1 MKRRDFIKTCAAA
14 PVAFGTVPG
23 RGTVPSPLRAGNS
36 AIRPYDSKGLPT
48 RPLGRTGVAVP
59 LIGFGAG
66 SRFCAVSD
74 PEKSVA
80 ILTCALDSGLY
91 YWDTA
96 HDYADG
102 TTVSEERLGLV
113 LESRRDE
120 VFLSTK
126 THARTYDGAMRDL
139 EESLKRLRT
148 DRLDVWKI
156 HQVESLDDV
165 AAIGA
170 PDGVLKALFKARD
183 EKVTRFV
190 GFSGHKS
197 AAAMTAIA
205 ERHDLDAMLIALNHY
220 EGTEGDLERGA
231 IPAAAKKGMGVDVIK
246 VIRPRETVKDVAPET
261 LIRYALSLP
270 HVSAAVIGTDGVDIV
285 KKNVAVAR
293 AFLPM
298 DVEEMKKV
306 RAGLQPFFGNG
317 DLPWDRPGYRDGE
330 RG

>member
-1 MKRRDFIKTCAAA
+1 MKRRDFLKACAAA
-14 PVAFGTVPG
+14 PVAVGAVPA
-23 RGTVPSPLRAGNS
+23 PFRAVNG
-36 AIRPYDSKGLPT
+36 AKRAFDPKGLPT
-48 RPLGRTGVAVP
+48 RPLGRTGVVVP

-66 SRFCAVSD
+66 SRFCAVAD
-74 PEKSVA
+74 PGKSVA
-80 ILTCALDSGLY
+80 ILTCALDNGLY

-102 TTVSEERLGLV
+102 KTISEERLGLV

-126 THARTYDGAMRDL
+126 TQARTYDRAMRDL

-165 AAIGA
+165 AAIGK
-170 PDGVLKALFKARD
+170 PDGVLKALLKARD
-183 EKVTRFV
+183 EKITRFI

-197 AAAMTAIA
+197 AAAMAAMA

-220 EGTEGDLERGA
+220 EETEGDLEHAA
-231 IPAAAKKGMGVDVIK
+231 IPAAARKGMGVDVIK

-270 HVSAAVIGTDGVDIV
+270 HVSAAVIGTDGLEIV
-285 KKNVAVAR
+285 KKNAAIAR
-293 AFLPM
+293 DFRPM
-298 DVEEMKKV
+298 GAEEMKKA
-306 RAGLQPFFGNG
+306 RAGLEPFFRNRA
-317 DLPWDRPGYRDGE
+317 LPWACPGYRDGE

>member
-1 MKRRDFIKTCAAA
+1 MKRRDFLKTCAAA
-14 PVAFGTVPG
+14 PVAMGTVSDRGAGPAPFRPG
-23 RGTVPSPLRAGNS
+23 KGAKRG
-36 AIRPYDSKGLPT
+36 YDPKGLPT

-66 SRFCAVSD
+66 SRFCAVAD
-74 PEKSVA
+74 PRKSVA
-80 ILTCALDSGLY
+80 ILTCALDNGFY

-170 PDGVLKALFKARD
+170 SDGVLKALFKARD
-183 EKVTRFV
+183 EKVTRFI

-197 AAAMTAIA
+197 AAAMAAMA

-231 IPAAAKKGMGVDVIK
+231 IPAAARRGMAVDVIK
-246 VIRPRETVKDVAPET
+246 VIRPRETVRDVAPET

-270 HVSAAVIGTDGVDIV
+270 HVTAAVIGTDGVEIV
-285 KKNVAVAR
+285 KKNAAIAR
-293 AFLPM
+293 EFRPM
-298 DVEEMKKV
+298 DAEEMKKI
-306 RAGLQPFFGNG
+306 RAGLAPFFGNG
-317 DLPWDRPGYRDGE
+317 SLPWERPGYRDGE

>member
-1 MKRRDFIKTCAAA
+1 MKRRDFLKTCAAA
-14 PVAFGTVPG
+14 PVAVSVVSCRSAG
-23 RGTVPSPLRAGNS
+23 PS
-36 AIRPYDSKGLPT
+36 SKMAFDPRGLPT

-74 PEKSVA
+74 PEMSAA
-80 ILTCALDSGLY
+80 ILTCALDNGLF

-102 TTVSEERLGLV
+102 KTVSEERLGLV
-113 LESRRDE
+113 LESRRNE

-126 THARTYDGAMRDL
+126 THARSYDGAMRDL

-156 HQVESLDDV
+156 HQVESLEDV
-165 AAIGA
+165 EAIGA

-183 EKVTRFV
+183 EKVTRFI

-197 AAAMTAIA
+197 AAAMAAMA
-205 ERHDLDAMLIALNHY
+205 ERHDLDAMLISLNHY

-231 IPAAAKKGMGVDVIK
+231 IPAAARKGMGVDVIK

-270 HVSAAVIGTDGVDIV
+270 HVSAAVIGTDGVEIV
-285 KKNVAVAR
+285 KKNVALAR
-293 AFLPM
+293 DFRPM
-298 DVEEMKKV
+298 DAEEMKKV
-306 RAGLQPFFGNG
+306 RAGLQPFFGN
-317 DLPWDRPGYRDGE
+317 DNLPWDRLGYSDGE

>member
-1 MKRRDFIKTCAAA
+1 MKRRDFLKTCAAA
-14 PVAFGTVPG
+14 PVALGTVPG
-23 RGTVPSPLRAGNS
+23 RGPAPGPFRAGEGPKW
-36 AIRPYDSKGLPT
+36 AYDPKGLPT
-48 RPLGRTGVAVP
+48 RPLGRTGVSVP

-74 PEKSVA
+74 PGQSVA
-80 ILTCALDSGLY
+80 ILSCALDNGLY

-96 HDYADG
+96 HSYADG
-102 TTVSEERLGLV
+102 NTVSEERLGLV
-113 LESRRDE
+113 LAERRDE

-126 THARTYDGAMRDL
+126 TDARTYDGAMRHL

-170 PDGVLKALFKARD
+170 DDGVLKALIKARD
-183 EKVTRFV
+183 EKITRFI
-190 GFSGHKS
+190 GFSGHRS
-197 AAAMTAIA
+197 AAAMTAMA

-231 IPAAAKKGMGVDVIK
+231 IPAAARKGMGIDVIK

-270 HVSAAVIGTDGVDIV
+270 HVTAAVIGTDGVAIV
-285 KKNVAVAR
+285 RKNAALAR
-293 AFLPM
+293 DFRPM
-298 DVEEMKKV
+298 DADEMKKV
-306 RAGLQPFFGNG
+306 RAGLQPFFEDGC
-317 DLPWDRPGYRDGE
+317 LPWARPGYRDGE
-330 RG
+330 KG

>member
-1 MKRRDFIKTCAAA
+1 MACGAA
-14 PVAFGTVPG
+14 PVAFGTGPA
-23 RGTVPSPLRAGNS
+23 RGTVPVPFRAGNG
-36 AIRPYDSKGLPT
+36 AKRGYDPRGLPT
-48 RPLGRTGVAVP
+48 RPLGSTGVAVP

-66 SRFCAVSD
+66 SRFCAVAD

-80 ILTCALDSGLY
+80 ILTCALDNGLY

-102 TTVSEERLGLV
+102 KTVSEERLGLV
-113 LESRRDE
+113 LGSRRDE

-126 THARTYDGAMRDL
+126 THARTYDAAMRDL

-170 PDGVLKALFKARD
+170 PDGVLKALFRARD
-183 EKVTRFV
+183 EKITRFV

-197 AAAMTAIA
+197 AAAMTAMA

-231 IPAAAKKGMGVDVIK
+231 IPAAARKGMGVDIIK

-270 HVSAAVIGTDGVDIV
+270 HVTAAVIGTDAVEIV
-285 KKNVAVAR
+285 EKNVAIAR
-293 AFLPM
+293 DFRPM
-298 DVEEMKKV
+298 DAEEIKKI
-306 RAGLQPFFGNG
+306 RAGLQPFFGSES
-317 DLPWDRPGYRDGE
+317 LPWARPGYRDGE